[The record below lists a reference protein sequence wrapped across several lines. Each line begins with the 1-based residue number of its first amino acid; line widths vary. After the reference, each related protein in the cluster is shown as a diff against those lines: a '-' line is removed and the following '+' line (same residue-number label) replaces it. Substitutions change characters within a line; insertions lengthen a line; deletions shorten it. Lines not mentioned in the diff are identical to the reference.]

1 MPPPI
6 RPVPSHFMLPTGT
19 PHDAQRSGAGVG
31 AELSALARVLTP
43 RTQCRRGK
51 TGEDVA
57 ASIVPQVGSKSS
69 QKHTR
74 KANPRFISDFIR
86 FDMILF

>member
-1 MPPPI
+1 
-6 RPVPSHFMLPTGT
+6 MLPTGT

-57 ASIVPQVGSKSS
+57 ASIVPQVGSNRAKN
-69 QKHTR
+69 KR
-74 KANPRFISDFIR
+74 KIHNRFYTI
-86 FDMILF
+86 